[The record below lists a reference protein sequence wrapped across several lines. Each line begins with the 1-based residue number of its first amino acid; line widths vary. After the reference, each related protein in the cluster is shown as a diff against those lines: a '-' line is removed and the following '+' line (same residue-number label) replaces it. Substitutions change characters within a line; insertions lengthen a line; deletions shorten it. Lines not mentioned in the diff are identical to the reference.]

1 MKIRK
6 AGQADKSQVIKIVER
21 LADFETPYWRTD
33 KEIVKGDLKVIE
45 AYFNKRKS
53 NQYLYVAELEN
64 KVVGILFLEAR
75 RDFFNNKSLLHIS
88 ILAVPKSH
96 EGLGIGSK
104 LLKYSEGLAREFN
117 ITNISLNVFSSNQ
130 HARDIYINRGFNEET
145 IFMLKQV

>member
-45 AYFNKRKS
+45 AYFNKRQS
-53 NQYLYVAELEN
+53 NQYLYVAELES
-64 KVVGILFLEAR
+64 KVVGILFVETR
-75 RDFFNNKSLLHIS
+75 QDFFNNKSLLHIS

-96 EGLGIGSK
+96 EGLGIGTK
-104 LLKYSEGLAREFN
+104 LLKYSEEFARELN

-145 IFMLKQV
+145 IFMLKEV

>member
-1 MKIRK
+1 M
-6 AGQADKSQVIKIVER
+6 
-21 LADFETPYWRTD
+21 
-33 KEIVKGDLKVIE
+33 
-45 AYFNKRKS
+45 
-53 NQYLYVAELEN
+53 
-64 KVVGILFLEAR
+64 
-75 RDFFNNKSLLHIS
+75 HIS

-104 LLKYSEGLAREFN
+104 LLKYSEGLARELN

>member
-53 NQYLYVAELEN
+53 NQYLYVAELES
-64 KVVGILFLEAR
+64 KVVGILFVETR
-75 RDFFNNKSLLHIS
+75 QDFFNNKSLLHIS
-88 ILAVPKSH
+88 IWPFLNLMKGLVSALNYLNILKDWLA
-96 EGLGIGSK
+96 
-104 LLKYSEGLAREFN
+104 N
-117 ITNISLNVFSSNQ
+117 
-130 HARDIYINRGFNEET
+130 
-145 IFMLKQV
+145 

>member
-6 AGQADKSQVIKIVER
+6 AGQADKSQVMKIVER

-45 AYFNKRKS
+45 AYFNKRQS
-53 NQYLYVAELEN
+53 NQYLYVAELES
-64 KVVGILFLEAR
+64 KVVGILFVETR
-75 RDFFNNKSLLHIS
+75 QDFFNNKSLLHIS

-96 EGLGIGSK
+96 EGLGIGTK
-104 LLKYSEGLAREFN
+104 LLKYSEEFARELN

-145 IFMLKQV
+145 IFMLKEV